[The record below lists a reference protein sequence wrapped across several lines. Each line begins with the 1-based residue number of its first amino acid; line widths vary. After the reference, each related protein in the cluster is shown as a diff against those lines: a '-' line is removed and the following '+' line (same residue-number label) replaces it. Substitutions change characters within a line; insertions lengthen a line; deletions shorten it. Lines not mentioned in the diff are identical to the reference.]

1 VATLLVEVVLTEADG
16 LPTNCAVNFD
26 NLQTLPK
33 SNIGE
38 RIARLTTQNTK
49 VVSRPQQHFGV
60 RLWRVGSWVAD
71 R

>member
-1 VATLLVEVVLTEADG
+1 MTTLLVEVVLTEVDE

-38 RIARLTTQNTK
+38 RIAPND
-49 VVSRPQQHFGV
+49 
-60 RLWRVGSWVAD
+60 AEY
-71 R
+71 

>member
-1 VATLLVEVVLTEADG
+1 VTTLLVEVVLTEADE

-38 RIARLTTQNTK
+38 RIAQLTTQNTK

-60 RLWRVGSWVAD
+60 RL
-71 R
+71 